1 MRGRKKEMQIPS
13 PLPFFSSTPPP
24 QGDLRVKICALPR
37 NSVKIET
44 NETEED
50 LVGRREGGT
59 FRDTGELFQMEGR
72 TKERICPS
80 LSRTPPSPLRLPFS
94 MQRKVNRNV
103 VCHFK
108 YVVLTTWEHHKFKHL
123 QCEGHT
129 QKHGSGERAPLYH
142 RRTLSI

>member
-50 LVGRREGGT
+50 LGQACTLGA
-59 FRDTGELFQMEGR
+59 
-72 TKERICPS
+72 IS
-80 LSRTPPSPLRLPFS
+80 
-94 MQRKVNRNV
+94 
-103 VCHFK
+103 
-108 YVVLTTWEHHKFKHL
+108 
-123 QCEGHT
+123 
-129 QKHGSGERAPLYH
+129 GSGGKFDKF
-142 RRTLSI
+142 I